1 MIIGVPKE
9 IKSHESRVGL
19 TPGGAEQLIAS
30 GHMINIQSNA
40 GKLSG
45 FEDDNYLKVGCKILD
60 DLESVY
66 SESEMIIKVKEPIDA
81 EYHLIKPDQIIFTF
95 FHFASSEKLTKAMID
110 SKAICIAYE
119 TVEDNGN
126 LPLLIPMSEVAGRM
140 ATQQGAKLLEKPQ
153 NGYGIL
159 LGGVPGVMP
168 ANVLIIGGGI
178 VGSEAAKM
186 ASGMGANVTILDRDL
201 NRLRHLDEIM
211 PSNVTTLYS
220 NGYNILEQIKI
231 SHLIIG
237 SVLSPGTKAPKLITS
252 KMLKYMMPGTVL
264 VDVAIDQGG
273 CFETSEPTTHGDPIK
288 IKDGI
293 VHYAVT
299 NMPGAVPNTS
309 TNALTNAT
317 LNYALDLANKGWK
330 KACKEDKSL
339 LKGLNIVNGKIV
351 YEEVAKAFSMPYEEI
366 NLT

>member
-81 EYHLIKPDQIIFTF
+81 EYHLIKPDHVIFTF

>member
-30 GHMINIQSNA
+30 GHIINIQSNA

-60 DLESVY
+60 GLEAVY
-66 SESEMIIKVKEPIDA
+66 SESEMIIKVKEPIDE
-81 EYHLIKPDQIIFTF
+81 EYHLIRPDQVIFTF
-95 FHFASSEKLTKAMID
+95 FHFASSEKLTKAMIA

-252 KMLKYMMPGTVL
+252 KMLKHMMPGTVL

-330 KACKEDKSL
+330 KACNEDKSL

>member
-60 DLESVY
+60 DLEAVY

-81 EYHLIKPDQIIFTF
+81 EYHLIKPDQVIFTF